1 MIRDALIITHGMGDQ
16 VRFQP
21 IDSIVQ
27 GLQKHEQ
34 NIAPAVRA
42 RSVQIEDNDIL
53 QRAELTFNHGP
64 GARELHIYEA
74 YWAPLTEG
82 NVGVWDS
89 VGFLISGGL
98 NGIVKSGRTFW
109 RYLFS
114 KKVEFHVPA
123 SSTIG
128 IGLVALALAA
138 LLLFNFVAA
147 GVVIQGWWQ
156 DNKSSYLLND
166 LITVIALVVFSLI
179 AYGFVLLLSWTTKAQ
194 PNPTR
199 ARYAIARFF
208 GAIAYPAAFGAL
220 LASIAGG
227 LLLILV
233 AIRHNVRGLNV
244 EPFLASWRLGFA
256 FWTFVVAGVIAAAG
270 LSMAHPEQ
278 RWQILIRTIG
288 HLGGITA
295 CAVLVVTGACLL
307 LPHLPLDG
315 LFTQL
320 FRSGASIF
328 KAPFTFWFLAA
339 LAAYAIAGVICYIRP
354 ASVVATVVM
363 IFLAA
368 LAFPLLAY
376 LIAASIIDAIP
387 SLPDVK
393 EVKVLYLAPWIGVMA
408 AGFLVRGF
416 LVRYIGDVAAYVASH
431 KLDRFTEVRSKIRK
445 ATENVFRTVYLQKE
459 NAQPYYRQ
467 IAVVGHSLGSVIAF
481 DALNAMLLEENLHP
495 ETQLHVVDR
504 TTLLL
509 TFGSPLDKIAY
520 VYSTLSTET
529 DMTRESLSGA
539 AKPLISDPLT
549 RADLAWINVWSPND
563 VIGGQLKYY
572 DPPPPSAIPSVLNVH
587 DPDATTPI
595 CAHGEYYEHPLL
607 YDLIAAWH
615 QA

>member
-1 MIRDALIITHGMGDQ
+1 VIRDALIITHGMGDQ

-34 NIAPAVRA
+34 NIASAIRA
-42 RSVQIEDNDIL
+42 RSVQIEDNDVL
-53 QRAELTFNHGP
+53 QRAELTFNPGP
-64 GARELHIYEA
+64 DARELHIYEA

-82 NVGVWDS
+82 NVGAWDAI
-89 VGFLISGGL
+89 GFLISGGL
-98 NGIVKSGRTFW
+98 NGIVKSGRAFW

-114 KKVEFHVPA
+114 TRVEFHVPA
-123 SSTIG
+123 TSTIG
-128 IGLVALALAA
+128 IGLVVLALAA

-156 DNKSSYLLND
+156 DSNGGQQLND
-166 LITVIALVVFSLI
+166 LITVIALVVFNLI
-179 AYGFVLLLSWTTKAQ
+179 AYGFVLLLSWATKAQ
-194 PNPTR
+194 PNPTPL
-199 ARYAIARFF
+199 RYAIARAF
-208 GAIAYPAAFGAL
+208 GAIAYPAVFGAL

-233 AIRHNVRGLNV
+233 TIRHNVPGLDV
-244 EPFLASWRLGFA
+244 EPFLASWRLGIA
-256 FWTFVVAGVIAAAG
+256 FWTFVIAGIIAAAG

-295 CAVLVVTGACLL
+295 CAVLVVTAACLL
-307 LPHLPLDG
+307 LPHLPLHG
-315 LFTQL
+315 LFTLL
-320 FRSGASIF
+320 FRSGVSIF
-328 KAPFTFWFLAA
+328 KAPFTLWFLAA
-339 LAAYAIAGVICYIRP
+339 LAAYTIAAVICYIRP
-354 ASVVATVVM
+354 ASVVPTVIIIV
-363 IFLAA
+363 LAA
-368 LAFPLLAY
+368 FAFPLLAY
-376 LIAASIIDAIP
+376 LIAASIIAAIP

-393 EVKVLYLAPWIGVMA
+393 EVKVLYLAPWIGVIA
-408 AGFLVRGF
+408 AGYFVKGF

-431 KLDRFTEVRSKIRK
+431 KLDRFTEVRTKIRK
-445 ATENVFRTVYLQKE
+445 TAENVFRTVYLQKE
-459 NAQPYYRQ
+459 NALPYYRQ
-467 IAVVGHSLGSVIAF
+467 VAVVGHSLGSVIAF

-495 ETQLHVVDR
+495 ESELRVLDR

-529 DMTRESLSGA
+529 DMTRESLAGA
-539 AKPLISDPLT
+539 AKPLISEPAT

-563 VIGGQLKYY
+563 VIGGPLRYY
-572 DPPPPSAIPSVLNVH
+572 DPPPPSAIPSVVNVR

-595 CAHGEYYEHPLL
+595 VAHGEYYEHPLL